1 MFPKLLRH
9 HKPNIVKEAAWTL
22 SNITAGTPEQ
32 IQKVIDHGLLGDLI
46 NILQHGDFKSKK
58 EATWAVTNLTSGGKP
73 EQVASLI
80 ELGVL
85 EPLVQMLNCGD
96 AKIVQVLNLGLYT
109 QKLKNFKGDIG
120 WHHEYSEPR

>member
-1 MFPKLLRH
+1 M
-9 HKPNIVKEAAWTL
+9 KEAAWTL

-96 AKIVQVLNLGLYT
+96 AKIVQVLILGLYT
-109 QKLKNFKGDIG
+109 
-120 WHHEYSEPR
+120 

>member
-9 HKPNIVKEAAWTL
+9 HKANIVKEAAWTL
-22 SNITAGTPEQ
+22 SNITAGTTEQ
-32 IQKVIDHGLLGDLI
+32 IQMVIDHGLVGDLI
-46 NILQHGDFKSKK
+46 NILQNGDFKSKK

-73 EQVASLI
+73 EQVATLI

-96 AKIVQVLNLGLYT
+96 AKIVQVLNMGLYT
-109 QKLKNFKGDIG
+109 QILKHFKGDIG
-120 WHHEYSEPR
+120 RHHEYSESR